1 MLALQ
6 IMLGIYGVVIVV
18 ALLNWLVMPRLNH
31 WLMRHGARDPQWLN
45 LNDEPPGFK
54 EIYRRDDAG
63 KKR

>member
-6 IMLGIYGVVIVV
+6 VMLGIYGLVIVG
-18 ALLNWLVMPRLNH
+18 ALLNWLIMPRLNH

-54 EIYRRDDAG
+54 EIYRRDDNG
-63 KKR
+63 KTR

>member
-1 MLALQ
+1 M
-6 IMLGIYGVVIVV
+6 VV
-18 ALLNWLVMPRLNH
+18 ALVNWLIMPRLNH

-54 EIYRRDDAG
+54 DIYRRDEAE

>member
-6 IMLGIYGVVIVV
+6 VMLSIYGVVIVG
-18 ALLNWLVMPRLNH
+18 ALLNWLIMPRLNH

-54 EIYRRDDAG
+54 EIYRRDDTG
-63 KKR
+63 NKR